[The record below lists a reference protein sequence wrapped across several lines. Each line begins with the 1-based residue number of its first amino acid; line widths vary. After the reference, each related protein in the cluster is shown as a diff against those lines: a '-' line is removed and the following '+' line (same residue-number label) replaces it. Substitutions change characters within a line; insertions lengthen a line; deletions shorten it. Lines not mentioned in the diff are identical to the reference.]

1 MAEVAPGLRG
11 LQATQPVR
19 QGNILLS
26 MPFSHV
32 LAVPREQTAV
42 PSWLSTYIE
51 PFEQQW
57 KVKLPEDLLDLLSGG
72 RASMAAG
79 AHQCQQL
86 VRPPVCLQAT
96 QDADKDVTLCSH
108 C

>member
-19 QGNILLS
+19 QGSILLS

-32 LAVPREQTAV
+32 LAVPTEQTAV

-51 PFEQQW
+51 PLEKHWQ
-57 KVKLPEDLLDLLSGG
+57 VKLPEDLLDLLSGG
-72 RASMAAG
+72 GASVAARA
-79 AHQCQQL
+79 HPCQQL
-86 VRPPVCLQAT
+86 LLRSTSLLAGNNRC
-96 QDADKDVTLCSH
+96 
-108 C
+108 